1 MRTLELEGP
10 SEVILPDLQLRTSIP
25 SAVFQFD
32 VTWLRLKTFV
42 VCLGSEKYIPFRP
55 WNTDSVGMV
64 YLWPSLAAFRLGSW
78 NDPRMG
84 NDLEGALEH
93 VGRRG

>member
-1 MRTLELEGP
+1 MRMLELEGP

-42 VCLGSEKYIPFRP
+42 VSLGSEKYILFRP
-55 WNTDSVGMV
+55 WNIDSVGMV
-64 YLWPSLAAFRLGSW
+64 YLWPVRATLLVLGLSSHLPVPVW
-78 NDPRMG
+78 LPS
-84 NDLEGALEH
+84 A
-93 VGRRG
+93 